1 MSAIKSKIVN
11 SYRNKRFN
19 ILLVFFGI
27 AFLFS
32 ILTKLSD
39 TYTKTLSFKIN
50 PTNIPEDKVVLLDSS
65 HIIDI
70 TVTSKG
76 FDLIKYYFREPILD
90 IDFKDLERN
99 KSRYLWTEG
108 DQLSK
113 VINQLDNDFKV
124 QNITPDSLFFKYDSN
139 DVKLVAID
147 LNQEVDFKPG
157 FDIVNGFELK
167 PDSIKLIGPKS
178 ILDTI
183 DIVVTNKLKLK
194 DVNSN
199 IERYV
204 DINTTFL
211 PNEVKL
217 SQSKILVNGQVDKF
231 TEGSIILP
239 ITLKN
244 APEGVTVKFYPKSVE
259 VLFYASLEQYQAISK
274 NDFLVECIFNSE
286 SNQTYLI
293 PKITK
298 QPKGVKNVR
307 LNTKQIEYIV
317 GK

>member
-1 MSAIKSKIVN
+1 MNAIKSKIVK

-39 TYTKTLSFKIN
+39 TYTKTLSFRIN
-50 PTNIPEDKVVLLDSS
+50 PTNIPEDKVVLLDST
-65 HIIDI
+65 HGIDI

-76 FDLIKYYFREPILD
+76 FDLIKYYFGEPILD
-90 IDFKDLERN
+90 IDFNDLEQN
-99 KSRYLWTEG
+99 KSHFLWTEG
-108 DQLSK
+108 SQLSK

-139 DVKLVAID
+139 DVKLVMIK
-147 LNQEVDFKPG
+147 LNQEIDFKPG
-157 FDIVNGFELK
+157 FDIINDFELK
-167 PDSIKLIGPKS
+167 PDSVKLIGPKS

-183 DIVVTNKLKLK
+183 HIAVTNTLKLK

-199 IERYV
+199 IEKYI
-204 DINTTFL
+204 DIDATFL

-217 SQSKILVNGQVDKF
+217 SQSKVLVRGKVDKF
-231 TEGSIILP
+231 TEGSIIVP

-244 APEGVTVKFYPKSVE
+244 APEGVTVKFYPKEVE
-259 VLFYASLEQYQAISK
+259 VLFYASLEQYQTISE
-274 NDFLVECIFNSE
+274 NDFLVECIFSSE

>member
-1 MSAIKSKIVN
+1 MNAIKSKIVK
-11 SYRNKRFN
+11 SYRNRRFN

-39 TYTKTLSFKIN
+39 SYTKTLSFKIN
-50 PTNIPEDKVVLLDSS
+50 PINLPEDKVVLLDSS

-76 FDLIKYYFREPILD
+76 FDLIKYYFGAPILD
-90 IDFKDLERN
+90 IDFKELEQK

-108 DQLSK
+108 NQLSN

-124 QNITPDSLFFKYDSN
+124 QNITPDSLFFQYDSN
-139 DVKLVAID
+139 DVKVVPIQLRQKI
-147 LNQEVDFKPG
+147 DFKPG
-157 FDIVNGFELK
+157 FDIVNDFILE

-183 DIVVTNKLKLK
+183 DLVTTNNLKLES
-194 DVNSN
+194 VNSD
-199 IERYV
+199 V
-204 DINTTFL
+204 DKRVKIDISYMSNEIN
-211 PNEVKL
+211 L
-217 SQSKILVNGQVDKF
+217 SQNEILVKGKVDKF
-231 TEGSIILP
+231 TEGSITIP
-239 ITLKN
+239 IILKN
-244 APEGVTVKFYPKSVE
+244 APEGVTVKFYPKEVE
-259 VLFYASLEQYQAISK
+259 VLFYTSLGQYQTINK
-274 NDFLVECIFNSE
+274 KDFLVECVFNDE

-298 QPKGVKNVR
+298 TPKGVKNVR

-317 GK
+317 AK